1 MIHPGSR
8 SLQNVGFQEPFD
20 SQIAASQN
28 ARSGHKDCFGRDL
41 NLWLGSTTF
50 FWGWT
55 LHEISE
61 RSMKKHQA
69 HFFQPV
75 WWIFMITYNYH
86 EHPWAIFN
94 IWLHHSETINKL
106 AFSVATFWSLLI
118 FPILKHHIP
127 CLTTWIWRCSWE
139 KKGMSLE
146 LNRNATYRINPKRD
160 RTQQDIDK
168 SRGSWWDL
176 IDKIH
181 QIHSESGTLLSAS
194 FWNCYSF
201 TLQRPHDLSGS
212 IQI

>member
-1 MIHPGSR
+1 MNYVQHM
-8 SLQNVGFQEPFD
+8 V
-20 SQIAASQN
+20 ASFRN
-28 ARSGHKDCFGRDL
+28 HKQTCILCCYVLIFADL
-41 NLWLGSTTF
+41 PNFKAS
-50 FWGWT
+50 
-55 LHEISE
+55 H
-61 RSMKKHQA
+61 
-69 HFFQPV
+69 
-75 WWIFMITYNYH
+75 
-86 EHPWAIFN
+86 
-94 IWLHHSETINKL
+94 
-106 AFSVATFWSLLI
+106 SLLDD
-118 FPILKHHIP
+118 LD
-127 CLTTWIWRCSWE
+127 LEVQLR